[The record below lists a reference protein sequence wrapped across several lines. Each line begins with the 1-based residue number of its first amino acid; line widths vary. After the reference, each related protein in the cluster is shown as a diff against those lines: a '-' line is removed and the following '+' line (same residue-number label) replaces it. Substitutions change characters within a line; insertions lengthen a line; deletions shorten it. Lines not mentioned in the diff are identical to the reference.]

1 MNTPYRERAMPE
13 NIHLVCSHCAAVN
26 RLPIAR
32 QHESPSCGQCK
43 KPVFCGRPQ
52 ELGEND
58 FDRWISRNDV
68 PILVDFWAPWCG
80 PCRSMAPAFTQAASE
95 LEPVLRLAKV
105 DTERAPGLA
114 ARFGIRSIP
123 TLIMFSS
130 GREIARQSGALD
142 LNALKRWGM
151 ANLPKN

>member
-1 MNTPYRERAMPE
+1 
-13 NIHLVCSHCAAVN
+13 
-26 RLPIAR
+26 
-32 QHESPSCGQCK
+32 
-43 KPVFCGRPQ
+43 
-52 ELGEND
+52 
-58 FDRWISRNDV
+58 
-68 PILVDFWAPWCG
+68 
-80 PCRSMAPAFTQAASE
+80 MAPAFAQAASE

-105 DTERAPGLA
+105 DTERASSLA

-123 TLIMFSS
+123 TLIMFSG